1 MNRTEFQRQQEEEWR
16 LFLRVFDN
24 EDGKRVVEIL
34 KRLVL
39 FNQPVFMSLDKQD
52 RVDTHL
58 AAYRDGRK
66 SVVMQI
72 EDMLKPPSFLWQQD
86 EKPKQ
91 PKTK

>member
-72 EDMLKPPSFLWQQD
+72 EDMLKPPSFLWQN
-86 EKPKQ
+86 ENHQ